1 MRLISFL
8 LVLLALTLAAGPG
21 LAKDKFVNSRDQQ
34 LGYREAYSFAQRAE
48 KRDIVVGVEV
58 LGKGDQKRYLGG
70 QNGKLTALEVAISN
84 DSRFR
89 LYLSAVT
96 LVDSANTHSQKPMGL
111 DAVARMTGP
120 SGSGNKN
127 SLHLS
132 ILRNNLIEKSL
143 YNQIIEPGQT
153 IQGMVFVRSEN
164 LRPGMALRVDI
175 QNLKRLV
182 YLDITVPVIP

>member
-1 MRLISFL
+1 MRPTSFL
-8 LVLLALTLAAGPG
+8 LVFFAFMLAAAPVM
-21 LAKDKFVNSRDQQ
+21 AKDKFVLSRNQQ
-34 LGYREAYSFAQRAE
+34 LSYREAYSFAQKAE
-48 KRDIVVGVEV
+48 KRDIVVGVDV
-58 LGKGDQKRYLGG
+58 LSKDDQKRYLGG
-70 QNGKLTALEVAISN
+70 HNGKLAALEVAISN

-89 LYLSAVT
+89 LYLNEIT
-96 LVDSANTHSQKPMGL
+96 LVDSTGTYSQKPLGL
-111 DAVARMTGP
+111 DVVAKMVGP
-120 SGSGNKN
+120 SGGGNKN

-164 LRPGMALRVDI
+164 LVPGLSLRVDI

-182 YLDITVPVIP
+182 YLDITVPILP

>member
-1 MRLISFL
+1 MRSLSLI
-8 LVLLALTLAAGPG
+8 LVFFGLALAASPG
-21 LAKDKFVNSRDQQ
+21 MAKDKFLNSRGQQ
-34 LGYREAYSFAQRAE
+34 LSYREAYSFSQKAE
-48 KRDIVVGVEV
+48 KRDIVVGVAV

-89 LYLSAVT
+89 LYLNEIT
-96 LVDSANTHSQKPMGL
+96 LIYSGNTNGQKPMML
-111 DAVARMTGP
+111 DAVARMIGP
-120 SGSGNKN
+120 SGGGNKN

-164 LRPGMALRVDI
+164 MVPGMALRVDI

-182 YLDITVPVIP
+182 YLDITVPIVP